1 MSLFQ
6 KELKDFLSYITSE
19 KGLSK
24 NTQIAYQHDLIK
36 FFKHLEPDAPKSVS
50 EINQEHVITFLK
62 SLESVGYKESSQA
75 RALIAIK
82 VFFHFLKRE
91 EYIDQDLGQYLDTP
105 KLWQTLPDV
114 LSHDE
119 MKRLL
124 EQPKLD
130 TFNGL
135 RDKAILELLYSTGI
149 RVSELCSLSI
159 YDVDDEFIKV
169 KGKGSKERIVPL
181 GTKAI
186 DAIDTYLMK
195 AREFCSSAEENRLFL
210 SKRGKPLDRI
220 SVWQLIKEY
229 AKKAQITKN
238 IFPHT
243 FRHTYA
249 THMLDG
255 GADLRVIQDLLGHA
269 HISSTDRYTHVS
281 MSKVQEL
288 FQALHPRWKDSK
300 N

>member
-1 MSLFQ
+1 MPLFQ
-6 KELKDFLSYITSE
+6 RELQDFLSYITSE

-24 NTQIAYQHDLIK
+24 NTQIAYQQDLTK
-36 FFKHLEPDAPKSVS
+36 FFKFLEQYDLNACS
-50 EINQEHVITFLK
+50 EIQQDHVVSFLK
-62 SLESVGYKESSQA
+62 NLESTGYKESSQA

-91 EYIDQDLGQYLDTP
+91 EYIEKDIGQFLDTP

-114 LSHDE
+114 LSYEE
-119 MKRLL
+119 MNRLL
-124 EQPKLD
+124 SQPKLD
-130 TFNGL
+130 TYNGL

-149 RVSELCSLSI
+149 RVSELCTLSI

-186 DAIDTYLMK
+186 GAIDAYLIRG
-195 AREFCSSAEENRLFL
+195 REFCATPDENHLFL
-210 SKRGKPLDRI
+210 TKKGKPLDRI
-220 SVWQLIKEY
+220 AVWHLIKEY
-229 AKKAQITKN
+229 AEKAQITKN

-288 FQALHPRWKDSK
+288 FQALHPRWKE
-300 N
+300 